1 MRGAGESL
9 IKEGW
14 DIFSF
19 HNFIKHGIL
28 LQPTKRILLQPGAGL
43 LLRPASTGILLR
55 PTGLYKNSFL
65 ILLRKEVLNRVLNLL
80 FRMVTSPRD
89 GRREMPIMS
98 EKLPSSRLLLR
109 FVNGEI

>member
-1 MRGAGESL
+1 MG
-9 IKEGW
+9 
-14 DIFSF
+14 FYY
-19 HNFIKHGIL
+19 N
-28 LQPTKRILLQPGAGL
+28 QPKGFYYNQEQGFYYDQPQQGFYYDQQVCTKIV
-43 LLRPASTGILLR
+43 
-55 PTGLYKNSFL
+55 FL

-109 FVNGEI
+109 CVNGEI